1 MQGYF
6 RSLYFY
12 RELNSGSEYTSE
24 AQVSGFL
31 VKEWGGLCVG
41 EGQGARGGLQDGP
54 GNLGKNSL
62 EFCVFPFCTPTSP
75 RLEST
80 SLSRLI
86 VPRVFMFDFLGCH
99 SDHINGLCGLSWLF
113 SLPVLLERPVTF
125 TGSEAVSEI
134 CSPSDCHRTIS
145 SSSTK
150 PLNCFSKARCGSGG
164 ARGSQDCCVGPGPD
178 CHPQRVAGGRGLEG
192 PRGTI
197 WWHSPAEA
205 WPESSVRQSPWE
217 GGRC

>member
-1 MQGYF
+1 
-6 RSLYFY
+6 
-12 RELNSGSEYTSE
+12 
-24 AQVSGFL
+24 
-31 VKEWGGLCVG
+31 
-41 EGQGARGGLQDGP
+41 
-54 GNLGKNSL
+54 
-62 EFCVFPFCTPTSP
+62 
-75 RLEST
+75 
-80 SLSRLI
+80 
-86 VPRVFMFDFLGCH
+86 MFDFLGCH

-150 PLNCFSKARCGSGG
+150 PLNHFSKARCGSGR
-164 ARGSQDCCVGPGPD
+164 ARGSQDCRVGPGPD

-217 GGRC
+217 GVGVKSKPPHTAVGPPRGAFHLGGCLEPVGGRRCGGAGSPALTAEVAECAAHCSGHRPFACAGPKG